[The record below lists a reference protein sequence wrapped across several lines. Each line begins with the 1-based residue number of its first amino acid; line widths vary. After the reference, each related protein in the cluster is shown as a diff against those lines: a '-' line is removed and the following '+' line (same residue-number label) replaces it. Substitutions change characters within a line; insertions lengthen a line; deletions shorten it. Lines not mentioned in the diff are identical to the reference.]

1 MEKATALLARH
12 ISRMTHPHVPPPRL
26 LLPRCTAQHGR
37 DPTLTLGRVLWMQ
50 TVLVTTIRD
59 IDPLVLGQRMGVDG
73 LGRRNAMF
81 PLLLHIGMHD
91 QQRIM
96 REMYTN
102 LALGICQRSIF
113 LAVLVVVLGD
123 NSAHAEFARYP

>member
-1 MEKATALLARH
+1 
-12 ISRMTHPHVPPPRL
+12 
-26 LLPRCTAQHGR
+26 
-37 DPTLTLGRVLWMQ
+37 MQ